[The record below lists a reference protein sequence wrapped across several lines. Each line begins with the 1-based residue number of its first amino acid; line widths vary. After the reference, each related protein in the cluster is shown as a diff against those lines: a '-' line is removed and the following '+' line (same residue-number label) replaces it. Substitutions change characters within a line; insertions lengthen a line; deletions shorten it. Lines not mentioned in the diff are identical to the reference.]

1 MVKICAD
8 ARDCQGPNGCPALE
22 IPSGVHLR
30 VSVHSVP
37 MCTDVY
43 RCVPCIQVKLSIL
56 S

>member
-1 MVKICAD
+1 MDQNIWSKYVKICAD

-37 MCTDVY
+37 MFTDVY
-43 RCVPCIQVKLSIL
+43 RVSR
-56 S
+56 